1 MYFVQR
7 VTQCCFK
14 RILVAS
20 CFIFDNICFIRN
32 IYFLAHQSLFYIH
45 CKILSSKYFS
55 FTSFF
60 FISLV
65 RLQNHNLWLSFI
77 CMVNPDPENI
87 PFLNVLWGHNWSL
100 WLPFTLHRFSSWTIW
115 SYPWRLNS
123 LQILTNCLM

>member
-60 FISLV
+60 YFASQVTESQLMT
-65 RLQNHNLWLSFI
+65 Q
-77 CMVNPDPENI
+77 
-87 PFLNVLWGHNWSL
+87 
-100 WLPFTLHRFSSWTIW
+100 LHMYGKS
-115 SYPWRLNS
+115 
-123 LQILTNCLM
+123 